1 MARRTDRRVPL
12 VRCADAR
19 RRRQA
24 DFSDDVYQPLKLLDE
39 RRFGNGMV
47 FLRYTASRR
56 VTGGRGAANMEAM
69 DSARRRGSVRSGG
82 GYRP

>member
-1 MARRTDRRVPL
+1 MARRTDDECHLFVAPML
-12 VRCADAR
+12 VGGGKRI
-19 RRRQA
+19 
-24 DFSDDVYQPLKLLDE
+24 FPDDVYQPLKLLDE

-56 VTGGRGAANMEAM
+56 VTGGRGAANMEPSTLPVAGAA
-69 DSARRRGSVRSGG
+69 SESGG